1 MELILKNAM
10 VEVHYDNERKLMTYE
25 WHGLVNTN
33 VGIETFKATMAFIRT
48 HQCHFVLH
56 DATLIKGTFTKMN
69 DFMRTEVAP
78 NFEKHGGLRSALVM
92 SKDVFTIFAINQY
105 LKMGKISI
113 AETKLF
119 STRDQAMKWL
129 EEKMGA

>member
-1 MELILKNAM
+1 MEVILKNAM
-10 VEVHYDNERKLMTYE
+10 VEVFFDRNRKLMIYE
-25 WHGLVNTN
+25 WHGLVNASI
-33 VGIETFKATMAFIRT
+33 GIETFKSTMAFVKNNP
-48 HQCHFVLH
+48 CHLVLH
-56 DATLIKGTFTKMN
+56 DATHIKGTFTKMN

-105 LKMGKISI
+105 LKVAKTNT

-129 EEKMGA
+129 EEKMVV